1 MANYYNKVSTVFWKS
16 GNALFHACTLHR
28 LYHLSREMR
37 KNLTQEEMQRLALNR
52 SDFHLEEG
60 IGLNA
65 LWNYLSFYCR
75 VVIPWNQNLSFHLLV
90 HWDLKVFNCSVY
102 CTHFTQNVHSCALG
116 HSVYSHHP
124 WAHWYRSSFGHGWHH
139 CGETPQTGYSTWPT
153 VSTHPSESHQWHG
166 NSLSIVIPH
175 SSYL

>member
-37 KNLTQEEMQRLALNR
+37 KNLTQEEMQRLALKR
-52 SDFHLEEG
+52 SDFQLEEG

-75 VVIPWNQNLSFHLLV
+75 VVFP
-90 HWDLKVFNCSVY
+90 
-102 CTHFTQNVHSCALG
+102 
-116 HSVYSHHP
+116 
-124 WAHWYRSSFGHGWHH
+124 
-139 CGETPQTGYSTWPT
+139 
-153 VSTHPSESHQWHG
+153 
-166 NSLSIVIPH
+166 
-175 SSYL
+175 